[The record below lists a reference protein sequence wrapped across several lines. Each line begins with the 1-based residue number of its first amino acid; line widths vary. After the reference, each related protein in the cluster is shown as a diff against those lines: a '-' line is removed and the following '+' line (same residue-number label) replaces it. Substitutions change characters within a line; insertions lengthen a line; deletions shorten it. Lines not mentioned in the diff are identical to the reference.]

1 MEHIQKRALPPIHVA
16 PLKTTKRIAREMR
29 HYICMRVASFRR
41 RRGFS
46 LIELLIVVAII
57 MVLAAIAVPK
67 LNQSRMYAQETAAVK
82 QIGTVHT
89 AETQYYSQ
97 FGKYAVQ
104 MSELG
109 PPNSGQPGPTGA
121 DLIPGDFAQGKKS
134 GFVFQIQATPTGY
147 AVTAVPEAYNS
158 SGRRSFYSDQTTVI
172 RENWGPEP
180 ATLTSKEIH

>member
-1 MEHIQKRALPPIHVA
+1 
-16 PLKTTKRIAREMR
+16 MR
-29 HYICMRVASFRR
+29 HYVCMRVASSRR

-67 LNQSRMYAQETAAVK
+67 LNQARMYSQETAAVK
-82 QIGTVHT
+82 QIGTIHT

-97 FGKYAVQ
+97 FGKYATQ

-109 PPNSGQPGPTGA
+109 PPTSGQPGPTGA
-121 DLIPGDFAQGKKS
+121 DLIPGDFALGKKS
-134 GFVFQIQATPTGY
+134 GYIFLLQATPTGY
-147 AVTAVPEAYNS
+147 AINANPEAYGS

-180 ATLTSKEIH
+180 ATVTSKEIK